1 MANDF
6 KYDILDT
13 YGVIGEG
20 DYVTKV
26 RKISW
31 NDREPVIDIRKWKS
45 DDSRMGK
52 GISLSLED
60 IGSLV
65 EILVRVEADDDLE
78 PMSEEEMLAELENQY
93 GM

>member
-52 GISLSLED
+52 GISLPLED

-65 EILVRVEADDDLE
+65 EILVRVGADDDLE
-78 PMSEEEMLAELENQY
+78 PMSEEEMLAELESQY

>member
-52 GISLSLED
+52 GISLPLED
-60 IGSLV
+60 VGSLV
-65 EILVRVEADDDLE
+65 EILVRVGADDDLE
-78 PMSEEEMLAELENQY
+78 PMSEEEMLAELESQY

>member
-52 GISLSLED
+52 GISLPLED
-60 IGSLV
+60 VGSLV

-78 PMSEEEMLAELENQY
+78 LMSEEEMLAELESQY